1 MQIFVSPGGR
11 GSAKRLALQLSLL
24 LLGLSALGACDRSAK
39 RAQGG
44 PLPDEAFKA
53 RLSAEN
59 PPLFLEA
66 GKEETVNVRV
76 RNESALTWPA
86 TGEQKYQ
93 IRLVARWTTA
103 QGSHM
108 LPRYETSAPLP
119 ADLRPGEE
127 TEINLPIHTP
137 ETPAEHTLELDMMQG
152 ETLRFAQKGS
162 PPLKL
167 RVKVE

>member
-1 MQIFVSPGGR
+1 MQIFVSPGGPE
-11 GSAKRLALQLSLL
+11 SAKRLALKLSLL
-24 LLGLSALGACDRSAK
+24 VLALSALLACDKSAK
-39 RAQGG
+39 RAQDG
-44 PLPDEAFKA
+44 PLSDAAFKA

-76 RNESALTWPA
+76 RNESAVTWPA

-93 IRLVARWTTA
+93 IRLVAQWSTA
-103 QGSHM
+103 RDSKM
-108 LPRYETSAPLP
+108 LPRYDTSAPLP
-119 ADLRPGEE
+119 ADLKPGEE

-152 ETLRFAQKGS
+152 ETVRFAEKGS
-162 PPLKL
+162 PTLKL